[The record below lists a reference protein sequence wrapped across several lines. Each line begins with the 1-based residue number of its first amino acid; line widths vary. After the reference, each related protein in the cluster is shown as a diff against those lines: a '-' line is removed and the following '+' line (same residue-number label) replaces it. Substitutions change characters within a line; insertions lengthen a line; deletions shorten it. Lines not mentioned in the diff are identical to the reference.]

1 MYNGCKN
8 RCNVQYHRYCGGSI
22 AVCCRSYTINP
33 PGGHGAAST
42 VPLTYKHRFDD
53 IKDMS
58 IADGLK
64 VILIEHSFTC
74 ERLIRLSPSD
84 LASMLGIDE
93 YVAKIIHNAAEEHLS
108 SKTKH

>member
-1 MYNGCKN
+1 MYNGYKNKCK
-8 RCNVQYHRYCGGSI
+8 VQYHKYCGG
-22 AVCCRSYTINP
+22 P
-33 PGGHGAAST
+33 HGVAST

-64 VILIEHSFTC
+64 VILVEHSFTC

-93 YVAKIIHNAAEEHLS
+93 YVAKIIHNAQRNIFRRRLNI
-108 SKTKH
+108 KLI